1 MKREIRLAIYIRP
14 RGGEKSENSSQSSQR
29 QLFITPRE
37 VSKGGR
43 DGLGDL

>member
-14 RGGEKSENSSQSSQR
+14 RGEKSENSSQSSRR